1 MEDIVTSLAKEDIKL
16 LDNEELLKQM
26 AHFVVV
32 KRKNGNYSYEN
43 DRTDIHDDAV
53 MATAIAYNCF
63 KKKHHINHECL
74 FYRINKIN
82 TWKNRNQKE
91 KLERFFH

>member
-32 KRKNGNYSYEN
+32 KRKTEI
-43 DRTDIHDDAV
+43 IHTR
-53 MATAIAYNCF
+53 MIG
-63 KKKHHINHECL
+63 
-74 FYRINKIN
+74 RIS
-82 TWKNRNQKE
+82 TMM
-91 KLERFFH
+91 L